1 MATPRLSARWLLRG
15 GIAELDL
22 SQSEALVLLALLDHA
37 EGDISWIK
45 QTYLRDHLRIAR
57 STVQEAQGRLLEL
70 GVLEVHEP
78 GRQGFTQRW
87 RIVRDTSKYARQPG
101 ILVA

>member
-1 MATPRLSARWLLRG
+1 MARLSSRWLLRG
-15 GIAELDL
+15 GITELGL
-22 SQSEALVLLALLDHA
+22 TPSEGLVLLALLDHA

-45 QTYLRDHLRIAR
+45 QTHLRDQLGISRSKVQDAQAR
-57 STVQEAQGRLLEL
+57 LVEL

-87 RIVRDTSKYARQPG
+87 KIVRNTSKYGVTLA
-101 ILVA
+101 A

>member
-1 MATPRLSARWLLRG
+1 MARLSSRWLLRG
-15 GIAELDL
+15 GIAELGL
-22 SQSEALVLLALLDHA
+22 TQSEALVLLALLDHA

-45 QTYLRDHLRIAR
+45 QTHLQKHLGIAR
-57 STVQEAQGRLLEL
+57 STVQEAQARLIDL

-87 RIVRDTSKYARQPG
+87 RIIRNTSKYG
-101 ILVA
+101 VVLVA